1 MTEAVKCVPW
11 CTREHFNIFE
21 NILRHIY
28 KGHYIVAKLVILERN
43 SEFFAQQKEIGMQDL
58 TSMRNIGKE
67 MDKKLK
73 SVGIDSPD
81 RLRELGSKQVFL
93 KLKEVYPQIC
103 LVHLYALE
111 GAVED
116 LEFNSLSDGKKKELK
131 EFSDF
136 LKK

>member
-1 MTEAVKCVPW
+1 M
-11 CTREHFNIFE
+11 REHFNMLE
-21 NILRHIY
+21 NILHHIY
-28 KGHYIVAKLVILERN
+28 KWNYIVVVSSILERN
-43 SEFFAQQKEIGMQDL
+43 SNCFVQQKEIGMQDL

-81 RLRELGSKQVFL
+81 KLKELGSKQAFL
-93 KLKEVYPQIC
+93 KLKELYPQIC

-116 LEFNSLSDGKKKELK
+116 LEFNSLSDSKKKELK